1 MRMRQYEAKA
11 AQNDAN
17 ACCAA
22 AFAYARG
29 VFEEV
34 PPDEMKAIDYWIKAI
49 ELGSANACSNI
60 ATYYHKGGLLPIDQ
74 ERKALLDRVGALRG
88 CIIARH
94 NIAGV
99 EYISG
104 NHKLAVRHWKIAAE
118 GGSQIS
124 LNQLKKTYNGDQPGK
139 EFISKD
145 DLDRAFRICH
155 KIQEEVKSEDREKHR
170 DDTAGTELAGRM
182 KC

>member
-1 MRMRQYEAKA
+1 M
-11 AQNDAN
+11 
-17 ACCAA
+17 
-22 AFAYARG
+22 
-29 VFEEV
+29 
-34 PPDEMKAIDYWIKAI
+34 
-49 ELGSANACSNI
+49 S
-60 ATYYHKGGLLPIDQ
+60 DQ
-74 ERKALLDRVGALRG
+74 RGALRG

-94 NIAGV
+94 NIAGD

-104 NHKLAVRHWKIAAE
+104 NYEVAVRHWKIAAE

-170 DDTAGTELAGRM
+170 DDTAGTELASRM